1 MFKKIHCIVLIS
13 LSLLSC
19 QKDKKQ
25 DPFEVSFNRIGKLTN
40 TIKVSQLDSIY
51 ANDSI
56 VRNSGNG
63 SIVDVAKTIEIYE
76 KGGTKLLSLEP
87 REDNNPASSI
97 ESIQIID
104 SRFKT
109 VSGLSIKSVFKDIKD
124 NYNITKINNTLSS
137 AVIFIDSIQ
146 ASIAIDKK
154 ELPNELKFDTS
165 AKIEASQIPDS
176 APIKYFIINWEE
188 K

>member
-1 MFKKIHCIVLIS
+1 MFKKIHCILLIS

-25 DPFEVSFNRIGKLTN
+25 DPFEISFNRIGKLTN
-40 TIKVSQLDSIY
+40 ITKVSQLDSIY

-56 VRNSGNG
+56 VKGSQSGGFVN
-63 SIVDVAKTIEIYE
+63 VAKTIEVYE
-76 KGGTKLLSLEP
+76 KGGAKLLSLEP
-87 REDNNPASSI
+87 REENNPESSI
-97 ESIQIID
+97 ESVQIID

-109 VSGLSIKSVFKDIKD
+109 TSGLSTKSIFKDIKD
-124 NYNITKINNTLSS
+124 NYTISKINNTLSS

-146 ASIAIDKK
+146 ASISIDKK
-154 ELPNELKFDTS
+154 DLPSSLKANTA
-165 AKIEASQIPDS
+165 AKIEASQIPDT
-176 APIKYFIINWEE
+176 AAIKYFIINWEE